1 MSPTIDPTTGQ
12 LRAPEVPQ
20 RSLSDHS
27 APEKTLDRVLRIG
40 TDFLP
45 LVLLA
50 LLVLGTTWL
59 VRSMPADDSGRAAP
73 PSDKPDYYLNDF
85 QIRSYDAAGVLRA
98 EIAGDHGD
106 HIPKGDLLR
115 ANGIRSY
122 HLSEDGEV
130 TRASANTGVADRQA
144 ETVELQGQVRVT
156 RGPLDGGNQPQLQ
169 FESDT
174 LHILEG
180 GKRLET
186 NQPVR
191 LTHGPQV
198 TVQGTGMQYQHGQQT
213 VNVQGRVQATFEAA
227 RPATQQ
233 P

>member
-73 PSDKPDYYLNDF
+73 PSDKPDYYLNNF

-130 TRASANTGVADRQA
+130 TRASENFV
-144 ETVELQGQVRVT
+144 VC
-156 RGPLDGGNQPQLQ
+156 
-169 FESDT
+169 
-174 LHILEG
+174 
-180 GKRLET
+180 
-186 NQPVR
+186 
-191 LTHGPQV
+191 
-198 TVQGTGMQYQHGQQT
+198 
-213 VNVQGRVQATFEAA
+213 
-227 RPATQQ
+227 
-233 P
+233 

>member
-1 MSPTIDPTTGQ
+1 MSPTIDPSTGQ

-27 APEKTLDRVLRIG
+27 AREKTLDRVLRVT

-59 VRSMPADDSGRAAP
+59 VRSMPADDSGRATP

-106 HIPKGDLLR
+106 HIPQGDLLR

-122 HLSEDGEV
+122 HLSDDGQV
-130 TRASANTGVADRQA
+130 TRASANAGVADRQA

-156 RGPLDGGNQPQLQ
+156 RGPANAGNQPPLQ

-180 GKRLET
+180 GRQLQT
-186 NQPVR
+186 DQPVT
-191 LTHGPQV
+191 LTRGPNV
-198 TVQGTGMQYQHGQQT
+198 VQGSGMNYQHDQQN
-213 VNVQGRVQATFEAA
+213 VNIQGRVQATFEAA